1 MLLDTSQLQGTMQNI
16 NIAQRG
22 TRSLQANQT
31 QSCFFVSGPKVAER
45 PNMVYTGTGRAT
57 HAMYGRCS
65 AGVDI
70 SCVKHRTWKATGMHS
85 IHRLH
90 YNALSHSKR
99 EHAVR
104 FLTDSHV

>member
-1 MLLDTSQLQGTMQNI
+1 MQNT

-57 HAMYGRCS
+57 HAKYGKCS
-65 AGVDI
+65 SGVDI
-70 SCVKHRTWKATGMHS
+70 SGVKHRTWKATGMHS
-85 IHRLH
+85 IHRLQ
-90 YNALSHSKR
+90 YNALIHSES
-99 EHAVR
+99 EHADR
-104 FLTDSHV
+104 FLTANHVQRIYHA